1 VKVERLRPGHPVARQ
16 PTGLC
21 RSCTRLGRCQ
31 LGFADHVYEDGLFKM
46 WVRCPE
52 SFEGGRGVAHG
63 GWTAAAL
70 DEIGGHFGAIAVDRH
85 EWVTVTSRLSVEYLR
100 PIPIEQD
107 LVLIAW
113 AQGYKEG
120 RWHICSELRLE
131 AAETV
136 LARGD
141 GIWVERDMS
150 HFDRAD
156 QWLETLQIR
165 HRPNEGEEPEAR
177 SL

>member
-1 VKVERLRPGHPVARQ
+1 
-16 PTGLC
+16 
-21 RSCTRLGRCQ
+21 
-31 LGFADHVYEDGLFKM
+31 M
-46 WVRCPE
+46 WVRCPQ

-70 DEIGGHFGAIAVDRH
+70 DEIGGHFGAVAVDRP

-100 PIPIEQD
+100 PVPIEQD
-107 LVLIAW
+107 LVLTAW
-113 AQGYKEG
+113 AEGHEEG

-131 AAETV
+131 EPGML
-136 LARGD
+136 LARAD

-150 HFDRAD
+150 HFDRTD
-156 QWLETLQIR
+156 RWLEALDI
-165 HRPNEGEEPEAR
+165 HARPNEDEEPQVR